1 MNMKYKTIKLQVK
14 DSQSLMS
21 FDFNNSEM
29 IFSGD
34 FLIIN
39 EFKDDD
45 SIIGNIFN
53 LNEIIKYKLK
63 ND

>member
-53 LNEIIKYKLK
+53 LNDIIKYKLK
-63 ND
+63 NN

>member
-1 MNMKYKTIKLQVK
+1 MNRIYKTIKLQVK
-14 DSQSLMS
+14 DSQSLIS
-21 FDFNNSEM
+21 LDFNNSEL

-39 EFKDDD
+39 QIKEDN

-53 LNEIIKYKLK
+53 LNEIIKYKL
-63 ND
+63 NTV

>member
-1 MNMKYKTIKLQVK
+1 MNMKYKTIKLQIK

-21 FDFNNSEM
+21 LDFNNSEM

-39 EFKDDD
+39 EFKEDD
-45 SIIGNIFN
+45 SIIGNIFD
-53 LNEIIKYKLK
+53 LNDIIKYKLK
-63 ND
+63 NN

>member
-1 MNMKYKTIKLQVK
+1 MNRIYKTIKLQVK
-14 DSQSLMS
+14 DSQSLIS
-21 FDFNNSEM
+21 LDFNNSEL

-39 EFKDDD
+39 QIKEDN

-53 LNEIIKYKLK
+53 LNEIIKYKL
-63 ND
+63 NTD

>member
-1 MNMKYKTIKLQVK
+1 MKYNSIKLQIK

-21 FDFNNSEM
+21 LDFNNSEL

-39 EFKDDD
+39 EFKEDN

-53 LNEIIKYKLK
+53 LNQIIKYKLK
-63 ND
+63 NN

>member
-1 MNMKYKTIKLQVK
+1 MNMKYKTIKLQIK

-21 FDFNNSEM
+21 LDFNNSEM

-39 EFKDDD
+39 EFKEDD
-45 SIIGNIFN
+45 SIIGNIFD
-53 LNEIIKYKLK
+53 LNDIIKYKLK